1 MAVLKTPQQKVTQT
15 IDAVQWAISGDD
27 VEAAAETR
35 RRARQC
41 GPDAVAFLNFVMRT
55 DKFASAAQRVRAAST
70 LQSPFL
76 LLVRLYWG
84 IQLAQNGWGKL
95 HNLGRV
101 TEFFSSLGLPAP
113 GATATFVATVEFI
126 GGILLAIGLLSR
138 FMGLVITIDMLMAYI
153 MADREAFFSFISDPG
168 MFYVADP

>member
-1 MAVLKTPQQKVTQT
+1 MNSISAQIRK
-15 IDAVQWAISGDD
+15 IYAWA
-27 VEAAAETR
+27 A
-35 RRARQC
+35 
-41 GPDAVAFLNFVMRT
+41 
-55 DKFASAAQRVRAAST
+55 RAAST

-113 GATATFVATVEFI
+113 GATATFVATVEFV

-138 FMGLVITIDMLMAYI
+138 FMGLVITVDMLIAYI

-168 MFYVADP
+168 KFYVADPYTFLFAALLIAIFGPGRIALDTWLLRRYPYPAGTTY

>member
-1 MAVLKTPQQKVTQT
+1 MNSFGAQIRK
-15 IDAVQWAISGDD
+15 IYAWA
-27 VEAAAETR
+27 A
-35 RRARQC
+35 
-41 GPDAVAFLNFVMRT
+41 
-55 DKFASAAQRVRAAST
+55 RAANT

-76 LLVRLYWG
+76 LLARLYWG

-113 GATATFVATVEFI
+113 GATATFVATVEFV

-138 FMGLVITIDMLMAYI
+138 FMGLVITVDMLMAYI

-168 MFYVADP
+168 KFYVADPYTFLFAALLIAIFGPGRIALDTWLLRRYPYPAGTTY